1 MENRSVL
8 IGLHGITGVGWKT
21 IDLLVRSCSD
31 LKDLLLWSAG
41 DYARLGIPAARI
53 QRLIDELTPFKI
65 EASLE
70 KYESI
75 GIGILTRF
83 DPGYPRLLEETAQPP
98 WVLYCRGRQEVLQRP
113 ALGVVGTRT
122 PTAYG
127 RKAAREL
134 SLALSASGFVVVSG
148 LARGIDAEAHHGA
161 KDGAGGTI
169 AVLGVPPDRIYPPEH
184 TRLHEEIIAS
194 GGLAVSEY
202 PLGTVPHPGLFP
214 LRNRVIAGLSL
225 GVIVVEAAERS
236 GSLITAD
243 LALEESRDVFAVP
256 GPIHSPKSRGAL
268 SLIKQGAKMVTDPRD
283 IYEEYTHL
291 LSTQSGQMG
300 VSVQQGTLPSPEQQL
315 TEDEVILYRL
325 LSSVPVPIDVLLE
338 QTQFTFGHLH
348 SVLLSLLLKKV
359 IAELPGSSYVSI

>member
-65 EASLE
+65 KASLE
-70 KYESI
+70 KYESL

-134 SLALSASGFVVVSG
+134 SMALSAAGFVVVSG

-194 GGLAVSEY
+194 GGLVVSEY

-283 IYEEYTHL
+283 IYEEYMH
-291 LSTQSGQMG
+291 LSTLSGQMG
-300 VSVQQGTLPSPEQQL
+300 GSVQPGTVPSPEQQL